1 MMILWRE
8 RLAFLAVPK
17 TGTTAIESVLAPFA
31 AITYSRPPMVKH
43 MTLSKFN
50 RFLRPYLENSG
61 LSDVKTLAV
70 MREPVAWLG
79 SWYRYR
85 QRDGLKNTAKSTSH
99 LSFDEFVLAYLS
111 DRGRP
116 DFAEVGSQARFL
128 SGGKQGNG
136 VDHLFCYEKMDLLTE
151 FLATLLEQPVEF
163 PKLNVSPSK
172 PIRLSPSIEDK
183 LREKHADDFALYAS
197 LLH

>member
-85 QRDGLKNTAKSTSH
+85 QRDGLKNTAKSTAH
-99 LSFDEFVLAYLS
+99 VSFDEFVLAYLS

-136 VDHLFCYEKMDLLTE
+136 VDHLFCYEKMNRLTD
-151 FLATLLEQPVEF
+151 FLATVLEQPVEF

-172 PIRLSPSIEDK
+172 PISLSPSIEDK
-183 LREKHADDFALYAS
+183 LREKHAEDFALYAS